1 MAAASVAKWV
11 MDRVGWGSHDQ
22 KKNIYIY
29 CPCSRYDA
37 PQVGYLQTLV
47 GEFKMEE
54 KKKAHAG
61 GENMLILSF
70 FLEKK
75 SFLCNHRRAPG
86 RIAFACVAPPPDR
99 SPSPCRPRDYILPVP
114 NCTTLVVV
122 GPTRQSR
129 TFLFPQESTRP
140 PLRIQVRVNHT
151 PMSTCEGP
159 STDRS
164 GDSRSHH

>member
-70 FLEKK
+70 FLENK
-75 SFLCNHRRAPG
+75 SFLCDHHRAPG
-86 RIAFACVAPPPDR
+86 RIAFACVPPPPPR
-99 SPSPCRPRDYILPVP
+99 SIAIAMPAKRLYSSCAELHDLGRRGAHLSVAHF
-114 NCTTLVVV
+114 
-122 GPTRQSR
+122 S
-129 TFLFPQESTRP
+129 FFPQG
-140 PLRIQVRVNHT
+140 VRRV
-151 PMSTCEGP
+151 PF
-159 STDRS
+159 
-164 GDSRSHH
+164 

>member
-11 MDRVGWGSHDQ
+11 MDRVGWGSHD
-22 KKNIYIY
+22 KKYIYIY

-70 FLEKK
+70 FLENK
-75 SFLCNHRRAPG
+75 SFLCDHHRAPG
-86 RIAFACVAPPPDR
+86 RIAFACVAPPPPIDR
-99 SPSPCRPRDYILPVP
+99 HRHAGQEIIFFLCRIARPRSSWGPPVSRALFFFSP
-114 NCTTLVVV
+114 
-122 GPTRQSR
+122 RSEAR
-129 TFLFPQESTRP
+129 TFLKF
-140 PLRIQVRVNHT
+140 
-151 PMSTCEGP
+151 
-159 STDRS
+159 
-164 GDSRSHH
+164 

>member
-11 MDRVGWGSHDQ
+11 MDRVGWGSHD
-22 KKNIYIY
+22 KKYIYIY

-70 FLEKK
+70 FLGKK
-75 SFLCNHRRAPG
+75 IFSLQPPPRAGAHRIRVRAPP
-86 RIAFACVAPPPDR
+86 APPPR
-99 SPSPCRPRDYILPVP
+99 SIAIAMPAKRLYSSCAELHDLGRRGTHPSVAHFSFSPRSQLARPYEYKCV
-114 NCTTLVVV
+114 
-122 GPTRQSR
+122 
-129 TFLFPQESTRP
+129 
-140 PLRIQVRVNHT
+140 
-151 PMSTCEGP
+151 
-159 STDRS
+159 
-164 GDSRSHH
+164 